1 MGHGEV
7 SKMDVKFS
15 DSVKETLGKR
25 GLKTSD
31 IEEVIKAAEGENKK
45 AVNKTTGRVIA
56 KKVLNNVTTYA
67 DYHVEKGI
75 LKSHANVNSG
85 YSHRMVLGKI
95 VNATGESEWT
105 CAHCNAPAMLGTAEM
120 TYMAVSR
127 NGPAIVCPKCG
138 DAWVE
143 EYLATK
149 TLAAAEGLFEKKK
162 A

>member
-45 AVNKTTGRVIA
+45 AVNKATGRAIA
-56 KKVLNNVTTYA
+56 KKTLNNVTVYA
-67 DYHVEKGI
+67 DYNVEKGI

-105 CAHCNAPAMLGTAEM
+105 CAKDNSPCMQGTAEM
-120 TYMAVSR
+120 TYMGVSR
-127 NGPAIVCPKCG
+127 NGPAIVCTKCG
-138 DAWVE
+138 DAWAE